1 MLNAMSDNSRSP
13 SRRETA
19 EVVAQVLDE
28 MARTP
33 PPLRLPPAQTP
44 GVRWWHLIT
53 ALLAAVLAAGGVVGA
68 LGRAF
73 YVERGEYSTDQKA
86 NAVDHTSI
94 QQTLG
99 DVRRTLEEQTRAIND
114 MSKAMNAQAVEM
126 ATMRGRK

>member
-1 MLNAMSDNSRSP
+1 MLIRMSENSRSP
-13 SRRETA
+13 SSRETA

-33 PPLRLPPAQTP
+33 PPIRLPPAQSP
-44 GVRWWHLIT
+44 GVRWWHLLT
-53 ALLAAVLAAGGVVGA
+53 ALLAAMLAAGGVIGT

-73 YVERGEYSTDQKA
+73 YVERGEYSTDQKT
-86 NAVDHTSI
+86 NAVDHTAI
-94 QQTLG
+94 QQTLS

-114 MSKAMNAQAVEM
+114 MSKAVNAQAVEM